1 LNPPRDGD
9 DIAPVIPLRQRQG
22 AVPSPSSKREPLP
35 RERAAFD
42 PEIEAGEV
50 ALRRPWR
57 RRVLI
62 RFSSARPDLHAARR
76 PRASTV
82 ATVVP
87 VAFLVVLT
95 LVVLPSFGSG
105 PARTTASSETVRQHA
120 PSAGRTAPSP
130 VISRRTAAHRPTSD
144 RHHRARR
151 HASARATKP
160 RRMVASAT
168 QRASS
173 GSTTATTSTPTA
185 TAETAAGSSS
195 GGSAQSAAGSGTP
208 TRQTSSSGTTKPFGP
223 NGALGPGSSP
233 NG

>member
-9 DIAPVIPLRQRQG
+9 DIAPVIPLRQRRG
-22 AVPSPSSKREPLP
+22 AVPIPPSKREPLP

-62 RFSSARPDLHAARR
+62 RFSSARPDLHVAWR
-76 PRASTV
+76 PRASMV

-87 VAFLVVLT
+87 VAFLVVLS

-105 PARTTASSETVRQHA
+105 PARTTASSGTVRQHA
-120 PSAGRTAPSP
+120 PSSGRTAPSP
-130 VISRRTAAHRPTSD
+130 FISRRTAAHHSPTSD
-144 RHHRARR
+144 RQHRTRR

-160 RRMVASAT
+160 RRTVASAAP
-168 QRASS
+168 RASS
-173 GSTTATTSTPTA
+173 GSTTATTSTPTV
-185 TAETAAGSSS
+185 ETATGSSS